1 MSEALTGYTNF
12 NGDFIPFGSAE
23 AQAEE
28 ARTTAL
34 DHDHVFHSWSAQDK
48 ITPRAW
54 ATAQGSTLYDYDGN
68 TFLDMGSQLVSANLG
83 HNHPV
88 LVEAIR
94 TQAGRITNLN
104 PAFSND
110 IRSELA
116 AQIVERAQGEFSH
129 VFFTNGGADA
139 IEHAVRMARLHTG
152 RTKILSAYRSYH
164 GATGS
169 AMMLTGENRRLGNPT
184 TDGDIYHFWAPFLYH
199 SSFFAENQEQEC
211 ERALKHLA
219 DTIAFEGPD
228 MIAAILLEPV
238 VGSSGVIVPPAGYLA
253 GVRELCDKHG
263 ILFIADEVMVG
274 LGRTGRFFAYEH
286 AGADFQPDLITF
298 AKGINAGYAP
308 LGGVVMTRAIR
319 DTFGQQAYS
328 GGLTYS
334 GHPLAVAPALAAL
347 KVYEDEQI
355 FDYVARVGEQ
365 LIAPRLDEI
374 AATHAAVGDVRGIG
388 FFWAVEFVS
397 DRETRTPAGAK
408 AMATGAAV
416 LREHG
421 IWPMISGHRFH
432 IAPPLITTE
441 KEMAQLLDAIDAAAA
456 AISAELFVLAH

>member
-1 MSEALTGYTNF
+1 MSDTPTGYTNF
-12 NGDFIPFGSAE
+12 NGVFIEFGSPE
-23 AQAEE
+23 ALAEE
-28 ARTTAL
+28 ARTTSL
-34 DHDHVFHSWSAQDK
+34 DKEHVFHSWSAQDK
-48 ITPRAW
+48 ITPKAW
-54 ATAQGSTLYDYDGN
+54 ASAQGATLYDYEG
-68 TFLDMGSQLVSANLG
+68 TAFLDMGSQLVSANLG
-83 HNHPV
+83 HNHPA

-104 PAFSND
+104 PAFAND

-116 AQIVERAQGEFSH
+116 DQIVNKAQGEFSH

-152 RTKILSAYRSYH
+152 KNKILSAYRSYH

-184 TDGDIYHFWAPFLYH
+184 TDGDIYHFWAPFLYR
-199 SSFFAENQEQEC
+199 SSFFADNQEQEC

-228 MIAAILLEPV
+228 MIAAIILEPV
-238 VGSSGVIVPPAGYLA
+238 VGSSGIIVPPAGYLA
-253 GVRELCDKHG
+253 GVRDLCDQHG

-274 LGRTGRFFAYEH
+274 LGRTGKFFAYEH
-286 AGADFQPDLITF
+286 RGADLQPDMITF

-308 LGGVVMTRAIR
+308 LGGVVMTQAIR

-347 KVYEDEQI
+347 EVYEEEKI
-355 FDYVARVGEQ
+355 FERVTALGENT
-365 LIAPRLDEI
+365 IAPRLTEI
-374 AATHAAVGDVRGIG
+374 AEKHAAVGDVRGIG
-388 FFWAVEFVS
+388 FFWALEFVT
-397 DRETRTPAGAK
+397 DAEAKTPAGAD
-408 AMATGAAV
+408 AMAAGAAAFKN
-416 LREHG
+416 HG
-421 IWPMISGHRFH
+421 VWPMISGHRFH
-432 IAPPLITTE
+432 IAPPLVTTE
-441 KEMAQLLDAIDAAAA
+441 EELTQLLNAGDAAAA
-456 AISAELFVLAH
+456 AVSAEILALAG